1 MGISDMASTTSKIV
15 TYEEWLGMPEVE
27 GKEEVVDGEILIMPP
42 NKWSH
47 QEIVAELHAIL
58 LAQFDRKA
66 VRVAASVF
74 GIVIR
79 KDPFTLRSP
88 DLAVFIRKNIVEM
101 DGYIYSP
108 PELVVEVL
116 SPRNSRKD
124 MVRKTEDY
132 QNIGVPELWL
142 LSPEARTV
150 EVLQLQDGL
159 LHRTQILAEGQLHP
173 LRFPETVVDV
183 ASVWPD

>member
-1 MGISDMASTTSKIV
+1 MASTTSKIV
-15 TYEEWLGMPEVE
+15 TYEEWLQMPEVE
-27 GKEEVVDGEILIMPP
+27 GREEVVDGEIVGMPA

-58 LAQFDRKA
+58 FAQFDRKL

-74 GIVIR
+74 GLVIR
-79 KDPFTLRSP
+79 KEPLRVRTP
-88 DLAVFIRKNIVEM
+88 DLAVFIRRNIVEL
-101 DGYIYSP
+101 DGYIHSA

-116 SPRNSRKD
+116 SPRNTRKD

-132 QNIGVPELWL
+132 ESIGVPELWI
-142 LSPEARTV
+142 LSPEARSF
-150 EVLQLQDGL
+150 EVLHL
-159 LHRTQILAEGQLHP
+159 LDEKLRTTQIVNEGQLRP